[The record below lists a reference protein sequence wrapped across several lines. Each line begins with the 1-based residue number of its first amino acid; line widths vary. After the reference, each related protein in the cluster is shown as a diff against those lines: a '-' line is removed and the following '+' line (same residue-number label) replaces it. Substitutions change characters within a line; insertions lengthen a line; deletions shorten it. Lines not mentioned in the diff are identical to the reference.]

1 MNSSLLTSQIFIGHH
16 WAYEYDPVWYTDDV
30 GKTWTASKSMMK
42 KMDEAQLVEL
52 EDGIVMANM
61 RNQHLNVESRVL
73 RDS

>member
-1 MNSSLLTSQIFIGHH
+1 M
-16 WAYEYDPVWYTDDV
+16 WYTDDV
-30 GKTWTASKSMMK
+30 GKTWTASNSMMK